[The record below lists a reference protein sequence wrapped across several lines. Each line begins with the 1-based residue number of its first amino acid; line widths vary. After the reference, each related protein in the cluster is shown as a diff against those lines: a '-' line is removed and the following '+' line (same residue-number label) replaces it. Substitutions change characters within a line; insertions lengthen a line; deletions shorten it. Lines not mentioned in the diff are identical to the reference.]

1 MTETLGVYLRSGHDE
16 TRVGSLVRDR
26 RDMIRFITDA
36 SYIELGEDRP
46 VLSSSMLFVGDE
58 ERTVGHLKSGRFTQ
72 PGRDLPPWFGNL
84 LPEGALRDMVSRGLP
99 SGRTSDFDILRYL
112 GEDLP
117 GGVIVRSEDGV
128 ELDGLVTPSTEVAT
142 ESGTIK
148 FSLAGVQLKMSM
160 LKQDE
165 RLTFPATGTNGDIIA
180 KLPSTRYAFL
190 PEVEFTCMKLA
201 EAAGVVMPHCELV
214 PAASVSGI
222 RAEAL
227 SGGDYVLAVTR
238 FDRTADGGRVH
249 IEDFCQVMEVPKER
263 KYTAANE
270 ETVMNIA
277 KRLGGGTRGFL
288 EIARRLA
295 VNILMGNGDA
305 HLKNHSLIY
314 SDPRVGGISPAY
326 DLVATFLYDGS
337 DDLALKFRNTNNSAI
352 VGMARFARAAEL
364 CGITEN
370 VVRKFVTHTVEQAA
384 DTWPALIGDLPMP
397 ADFAK
402 KLVDRAQRLQLSGE
416 LNVSFAPGAAAD

>member
-26 RDMIRFITDA
+26 SGMVRFTTDA

-46 VLSSSMLFVGDE
+46 VLSSSMLFIGDE
-58 ERTVGHLKSGRFTQ
+58 ERTVRQLTNGRFTQ

-99 SGRTSDFDILRYL
+99 SGRTTDFDILRYL
-112 GEDLP
+112 GDDLP
-117 GGVIVRSEDGV
+117 GGVVVRSEDGI
-128 ELDGLVTPSTEVAT
+128 ELDGMVTPSAEVAT
-142 ESGTIK
+142 DSGTIK

-165 RLTFPATGTNGDIIA
+165 RLTFPATGTDGDIIA
-180 KLPSTRYAFL
+180 KLPSSRYAFL
-190 PEVEFTCMKLA
+190 PEIEYTCMRLA
-201 EAAGVVMPHCELV
+201 EAAGVSIPRCELV
-214 PAASVSGI
+214 PAAAVNGI
-222 RAEAL
+222 KAEAL
-227 SGGDYVLAVTR
+227 VGGEYVLAVTR

-270 ETVMNIA
+270 ETVMNITR
-277 KRLGGGTRGFL
+277 RLGGGTKGFL

-295 VNILMGNGDA
+295 VNVLMGNGDA

-314 SDPRVGGISPAY
+314 SDPRIGTLSPAY

-337 DDLALKFRNTNNSAI
+337 DDLALKFRNTNNGAI
-352 VGMARFARAAEL
+352 VGMARFERAAEL
-364 CGITEN
+364 CGISAQ
-370 VVRKFVTHTVEQAA
+370 VVRKGVAHTVEQAA
-384 DTWPALIGDLPMP
+384 DTWRGLLGDLPMP
-397 ADFAK
+397 KEHAAK
-402 KLVDRAQRLQLSGE
+402 LLERAQRLQLTADVG
-416 LNVSFAPGAAAD
+416 VSFLQEDT